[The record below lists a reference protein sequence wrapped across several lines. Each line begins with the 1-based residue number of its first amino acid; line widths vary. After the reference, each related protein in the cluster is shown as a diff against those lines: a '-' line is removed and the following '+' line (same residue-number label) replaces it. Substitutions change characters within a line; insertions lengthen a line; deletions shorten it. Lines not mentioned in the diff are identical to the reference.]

1 MFLNEILKRRFQ
13 THTHTAACVV
23 PPYPGP
29 IFQSLIPCNRLRP
42 APLRGEQRPLGVV
55 APRGVHGCCKHHR
68 KNKPTTKQQQS
79 KRPGLIAAPAAYV
92 PSSPEHAHRL
102 PLRTATAQV
111 LLSNLLSTTLPAL
124 RATFPVVLR

>member
-1 MFLNEILKRRFQ
+1 M
-13 THTHTAACVV
+13 V
-23 PPYPGP
+23 PPYLGP
-29 IFQSLIPCNRLRP
+29 IFQSLIPCNRLCP

-102 PLRTATAQV
+102 PLRNSYGTES
-111 LLSNLLSTTLPAL
+111 LLSNLISATPPAL
-124 RATFPVVLR
+124 RATFPLALR